1 MKRPRLAI
9 ALALLTVAPLLLLAQ
24 RGGFGRQQPIDIPA
38 NPPYDGRFTYARIR
52 YSQGGGGEF
61 GGRFGATWLH
71 DYPDADR
78 HFPKIVAE
86 ITSISV
92 REDESVIVTSDDPE
106 LMKFPFA
113 YLCEAGFWL
122 PTDQE
127 VLGLRNYL
135 LKGGFLMFDDF
146 DGNSWY
152 NFEAQLRRVLPEA
165 RPIRLTAEHPIF
177 DSFYRITSLDKFVD
191 ITNGGIQGQFFG
203 IFEDNDPTK
212 RMMAVVNYNYD
223 VSEFW
228 EYSDQ
233 GIIPID
239 LTNEAY
245 KLGVNYV
252 IYAFSH

>member
-1 MKRPRLAI
+1 MAVAML
-9 ALALLTVAPLLLLAQ
+9 LLTGVPLALLAQ
-24 RGGFGRQQPIDIPA
+24 RGGFGRQQQFEIPP
-38 NPPYDGRFTYARIR
+38 NPQYDGRFTYARIR
-52 YSQGGGGEF
+52 YNQGMG

-78 HFPKIVAE
+78 HFPKIVE
-86 ITSISV
+86 ELTSVLV
-92 REDESVIVTSDDPE
+92 RPEVSVIVTSDDPE

-122 PTDQE
+122 PSEAE
-127 VLGLRNYL
+127 VIGLRNYL

-152 NFEAQLRRVLPEA
+152 NFEEQLRRVLPEA

-177 DSFYRITSLDKFVD
+177 DSFYRITSLEKFVD

-212 RMMAVVNYNYD
+212 RMMAIVNYNYD

-228 EYSDQ
+228 EFS
-233 GIIPID
+233 GTGLISID

-245 KLGVNYV
+245 KLGVNYL
-252 IYAFSH
+252 IYSYSH

>member
-1 MKRPRLAI
+1 MRRIRI
-9 ALALLTVAPLLLLAQ
+9 ALGVTLLVAVPLLVLAQ
-24 RGGFGRQQPIDIPA
+24 RRGPGNQFSELPPNPA
-38 NPPYDGRFTYARIR
+38 YDGRFTYARIR
-52 YSQGGGGEF
+52 YNQGGG

-71 DYPDADR
+71 DYPEADR
-78 HFPKIVAE
+78 HFPKIVQE
-86 ITSISV
+86 LTSVQV
-92 REDESVIVTSDDPE
+92 RPDESVIVTSDDPE

-122 PTDQE
+122 PSDAE

-165 RPIRLTAEHPIF
+165 RPIPLTAAHPIF
-177 DSFYRITSLDKFVD
+177 DSFYRISSLEKFLD
-191 ITNGGIQGQFFG
+191 ITNGMQQGEFFG
-203 IFEDNDPTK
+203 IFEDNDPTR
-212 RMMAVVNYNYD
+212 RMMAIVNYNYD

-228 EYSDQ
+228 EYSNT
-233 GIIPID
+233 GLVSID

-245 KLGVNYV
+245 KLGVNYL
-252 IYAFSH
+252 IYSFSH